1 LKEEERERPQEVI
14 SRQNRLAST
23 GDGGVELP
31 SPRPLSAEL
40 KEYQPKA
47 PLFGSGAFTSHCN
60 MRNWVVCG
68 DSQKNKSGQNALQT
82 IFSNRLDIF
91 DPQFWSVF
99 LKMQLFHQPRLIAPA
114 ILQPND
120 GLRFR
125 F

>member
-1 LKEEERERPQEVI
+1 ML
-14 SRQNRLAST
+14 RQRDFTTSPAILSWRNRLWL
-23 GDGGVELP
+23 VEKLA
-31 SPRPLSAEL
+31 PR
-40 KEYQPKA
+40 
-47 PLFGSGAFTSHCN
+47 N
-60 MRNWVVCG
+60 
-68 DSQKNKSGQNALQT
+68 SQKNKSGQNALQT